1 MLRCLGLAALGAVGL
16 WAGGCALARTTGSA
30 GVSQVEAEVGP
41 FAPASLRVHPLTH
54 LERDPER
61 GVFLLVHVQLRDRW
75 SDICKGMGVMH
86 LALFQQTGLGGSGQ
100 EVQLLQWQV
109 DLWDLEKNAAFFDP
123 ATQTYRF
130 SLSGLPDWIQAMAPG
145 AAPGAGG
152 DRASM
157 GPERFRVQA
166 RLTTATPEGAETVL
180 VGELLVER

>member
-1 MLRCLGLAALGAVGL
+1 MLRWLGLAALGTVGL
-16 WAGGCALARTTGSA
+16 LSGGCALARTTGLA
-30 GVSQVEAEVGP
+30 TQGVSQEDAEVGP

-61 GVFLLVHVQLRDRW
+61 GVYLLVHVQLRDRW
-75 SDICKGMGVMH
+75 SDICKGVGVMH

-130 SLSGLPDWIQAMAPG
+130 SLSGLPGWIEAM
-145 AAPGAGG
+145 APGAGG

-157 GPERFRVQA
+157 GPGKFRVRA
-166 RLTTATPEGAETVL
+166 RLTTATPQGAETVL